1 MRTLLVALAFTVLG
15 GAVPAAAV
23 ERPPVA
29 LATLQIVGLT
39 NAGTSQQGT
48 SFSLATLRDLR
59 IIAWWNVG
67 GAHVQRLE
75 LRAPDG
81 SLYQRLTRP
90 FDTRTSVLKKRGA
103 HQRGVPVETLLPVGG
118 TWITEYSLVGSWQ
131 IDLYLDNSRTPVAS
145 KSFQLTP

>member
-1 MRTLLVALAFTVLG
+1 MRTLLLALALTVLS

-29 LATLQIVGLT
+29 PATLQLVGVT
-39 NAGTSQQGT
+39 NAGASLEQST
-48 SFSLATLRDLR
+48 FSLATLRDLR

-90 FDTRTSVLKKRGA
+90 FDTRTSVVQKRGA
-103 HQRGVPVETLLPVGG
+103 HQRGVPVETRLPVGG
-118 TWITEYSLVGSWQ
+118 TWITEYSLVGSWR
-131 IDLYLDNSRTPVAS
+131 IDLYLDNSRTPVAG

>member
-1 MRTLLVALAFTVLG
+1 MKMLLLALVLAVLG
-15 GAVPAAAV
+15 GALPASAAERPRVVPA
-23 ERPPVA
+23 
-29 LATLQIVGLT
+29 TLEIVGLT
-39 NAGTSQQGT
+39 NAGAAVTASQ
-48 SFSLATLRDLR
+48 FSLATLRDLR

-90 FDTRTSVLKKRGA
+90 FDTRTAVPQKRGVHKA
-103 HQRGVPVETLLPVGG
+103 GAPVTTLLPVGG

-131 IDLYLDNSRTPVAS
+131 INLYLDNSRTPVAS

>member
-1 MRTLLVALAFTVLG
+1 MKTLLLALALLAGT
-15 GAVPAAAV
+15 VPAAASG
-23 ERPPVA
+23 RTPVA
-29 LATLQIVGLT
+29 PATLQIVGLT

-59 IIAWWNVG
+59 IIAWWNVA

-90 FDTRTSVLKKRGA
+90 FNTRTSVVQKRGA
-103 HQRGVPVETLLPVGG
+103 HQPGVAVETLLPVGG

-145 KSFQLTP
+145 KSFQLIP

>member
-1 MRTLLVALAFTVLG
+1 MRTLLLALAFAVLG

-23 ERPPVA
+23 ERPRVA
-29 LATLQIVGLT
+29 QVTLQLVGIP
-39 NAGTSQQGT
+39 NAGPAVEGSD
-48 SFSLATLRDLR
+48 FSLATLRDLR

-90 FDTRTSVLKKRGA
+90 FDTRTSVVKKRGA

-145 KSFQLTP
+145 KTFQLTP